1 MRPGSRFQGDE
12 TQVDCP
18 FIKHFLM
25 DKDKKTFGIDISKD
39 SFDVMDC
46 SGNYYQFSNN
56 LKGFSKFLKLLDSN
70 SHCVME
76 ATGYYHYQ
84 LAYFLVDNHI
94 AVSVENPLSI
104 KRFIQMKLSRIKT
117 DKSDAKMICM
127 YGQQQALKLWVGY
140 SKNQMESLQLIRL
153 LDTYTKQS
161 TALQNKVQAEQTL
174 GNPSKLVVGS
184 LKRSLKSIQK
194 EVVVIEAKLLELVKS
209 EYQEVLTKLESI
221 PGIGRKT
228 AMMLV
233 VLTDGF
239 NRFESSSQLCSFC
252 GLTPVIRQSG
262 SSIKGRARI
271 SKIGNAKLRN
281 LLFMCSFTACKCNK
295 ACRELYERI
304 VNKGKSKKLA
314 LIAVCNKLLKQAF
327 AIAKSGIEYNV
338 EYRSAMP
345 KFI

>member
-1 MRPGSRFQGDE
+1 MS
-12 TQVDCP
+12 
-18 FIKHFLM
+18 
-25 DKDKKTFGIDISKD
+25 KDKKTFGIDISKD
-39 SFDVMDC
+39 TFDVVDC

-56 LKGFSKFLKLLDSN
+56 LKDFLKFLKLLDAT

-84 LAYFLVDNHI
+84 LAYFLVDHHI

-104 KRFIQMKLSRIKT
+104 KRFIQMKLSRVKT
-117 DKSDAKMICM
+117 DKSDAKMICL
-127 YGQQQALKLWVGY
+127 YGQQQELSLWFGY
-140 SKNQMESLQLIRL
+140 SKYQTQCLQMLRL

-161 TALQNKVQAEQTL
+161 AALKNKIQAEGVL
-174 GNPSKLVVGS
+174 GNPCKIVVSS
-184 LKRSLKSIQK
+184 LKKSLKHLQK
-194 EVVVIEAKLLELVKS
+194 EIGLLEAELLVLVKS
-209 EYQEVLTKLESI
+209 EQQEMLTKVESI

-228 AMMLV
+228 AMMLL

-239 NRFESSSQLCSFC
+239 KRFEDSSQLCSFC

-262 SSIKGRARI
+262 SSIKGKVRI
-271 SKIGNAKLRN
+271 SKVGNSKLRN

-327 AIAKSGIEYNV
+327 AIAKSGVEYN
-338 EYRSAMP
+338 ENYRS
-345 KFI
+345 KLVVKN